1 MGSKTRLKILSTVKR
16 SVELNLADIF
26 YDVGTL
32 DCLPEDRGLVLE
44 KIACADAYLA
54 SASIRIDKELLDCA
68 PNLKLIGSPST
79 GTDHMDLCL
88 IKSRGIR
95 VLDISKERGL
105 LNQFTAT
112 SELAFAL
119 ILNLYRN
126 ILPAAQSALTGKWE
140 REFFS
145 GSQLFGKTLGLVG
158 LGRLGSISAKIGN
171 GFGMN
176 VIGFDPY
183 LESHSIA
190 TLVSF
195 EELLQNSDIISLHIH
210 LNEGT
215 EKLIGRKQFE
225 LMKRNCVLIN
235 TSRGKIIDEVELLNA
250 LQNELIMG
258 AGIDV
263 IDGEWMSNKD
273 RRTHPLIQY
282 ANYNQN
288 LLVVPHI
295 GGSTS
300 ESIDGAR
307 IFMAKK
313 MARILSQQQY

>member
-1 MGSKTRLKILSTVKR
+1 
-16 SVELNLADIF
+16 
-26 YDVGTL
+26 
-32 DCLPEDRGLVLE
+32 LPEDRDLVLE
-44 KIACADAYLA
+44 KIVCADAYLA
-54 SASIRIDKELLDCA
+54 SASIRIDKEFLDCA

-95 VLDISKERGL
+95 VLDISKERDL
-105 LNQFTAT
+105 LNEFTAT

-119 ILNLYRN
+119 ILNLYRKVV
-126 ILPAAQSALTGKWE
+126 PAAQSALTGKWE
-140 REFFS
+140 RETFS

-158 LGRLGSISAKIGN
+158 LGRLGTISAKIGN

-183 LESHSIA
+183 LENHSVA

-195 EELLQNSDIISLHIH
+195 EEILQKSDIISLHVH
-210 LNEGT
+210 LNEST
-215 EKLIGRKQFE
+215 DKLIGRKQFE

-235 TSRGKIIDEVELLNA
+235 TSRGKIIDEIELLNA
-250 LQNELIMG
+250 LQNKLIMG
-258 AGIDV
+258 AGLDV
-263 IDGEWMSNKD
+263 IDGEWMSD
-273 RRTHPLIQY
+273 RDRKTHPLIQY
-282 ANYNQN
+282 ANHNQN
-288 LLVVPHI
+288 LLVLPHI

-313 MARILSQQQY
+313 MARILAQQQY